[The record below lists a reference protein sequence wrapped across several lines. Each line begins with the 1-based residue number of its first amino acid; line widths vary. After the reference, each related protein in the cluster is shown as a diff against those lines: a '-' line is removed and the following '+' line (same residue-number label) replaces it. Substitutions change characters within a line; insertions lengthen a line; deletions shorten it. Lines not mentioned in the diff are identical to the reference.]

1 MKKLPKRDIIF
12 LVIILKNLL
21 AYLKNYKK
29 ETVLAPLFKM
39 FEALLELFVPLIVKR
54 IIDIGIENA
63 DRGYVLRM
71 CLLLVL
77 TAFVGLAFS
86 LTAQYFSAK
95 AAVGCSSELRYSLF
109 KHIGSLSYAE
119 IDTTG
124 TSNLITRITADV
136 NQVQN
141 GINLTL
147 RLLLRSPFV
156 VFGAVIMAFTVDK
169 VSALT
174 FVGTIPFLS
183 VIVFAI
189 MLGTVPLYKTV
200 QKHLDSVLSKTRN
213 SLEGVRV
220 LRAFGTEKRDIA
232 DFTCENEKLVA
243 SQQKAASISA
253 LLNPLTYVVINI
265 AVIVLI
271 YVGAIRVDNGIITQG
286 SVVALYNY
294 MSQILVELIKL
305 ANLIINLTKS
315 VACSKRINEIFELQS
330 SVTFN
335 ENGEKPDFTA
345 PAVEFKNVSF
355 TYKNAGSESLSDIS
369 FTVQKGEKI
378 GIVGSTGS
386 GKSTLVNLIPR
397 FYDKTSGEILLFGKP
412 VETYGKS
419 TLDSLTSV
427 VAQKSVLF
435 SGSIK
440 DNLLW
445 GKKDATESELLS
457 ALETAQATD
466 IIKSKTNGIDEELTE
481 GGKNLSGGQ
490 KQRLCIARAIVKN
503 APILILDDCSSALD
517 LATDLKLRRALAT
530 LPDSPT
536 VFTVS
541 QRAASVMGCDRIIVT
556 EDGKIDAI
564 GTHNELLKTSTVY
577 KEIYDSQNGGK
588 HCE

>member
-232 DFTCENEKLVA
+232 DFTCENGKLVA
-243 SQQKAASISA
+243 SQQKAAGISA

-271 YVGAIRVDNGIITQG
+271 YVGAIRVDNGFITQG

-315 VACSKRINEIFELQS
+315 VACSKRINEIFELKS
-330 SVTFN
+330 CVTFN

-412 VETYGKS
+412 VETYDKA
-419 TLDSLTSV
+419 TLDTLTSV

-577 KEIYDSQNGGK
+577 KEIYDSQNGGN